1 MLSRA
6 LAVAA
11 LTGALAACALDGC
24 AHRGGDGSSAAPAPA
39 GAPPAPAASARASVS
54 SYESGLHAKQTQL
67 AELDRAS
74 AARRRADVA
83 RVVTGS
89 ARDVTPANSMVERFI
104 VRVTNHGTRA
114 IRRIDGGVIVYGG
127 AGLHRL
133 GLASFSAPADIPPGR
148 SADVRVAIPLTAF
161 AAEGAGA
168 LARASGKPK
177 RVDLDMTGYSVQE
190 GTAGGEAD

>member
-6 LAVAA
+6 LAAFA
-11 LTGALAACALDGC
+11 LSCALAACAQ
-24 AHRGGDGSSAAPAPA
+24 RGDDGSAAAPAS
-39 GAPPAPAASARASVS
+39 AASAPASAGSVPAS
-54 SYESGLHAKQTQL
+54 AYESALHAKQAQL
-67 AELDRAS
+67 AEQDRAS

-83 RVVTGS
+83 RVVTGT
-89 ARDVTPANSMVERFI
+89 ARDVTPASSMVERFV
-104 VRVTNHGTRA
+104 VRVANHGVRA

-133 GLASFSAPADIPPGR
+133 GLASFSASADVPPGR

-168 LARASGKPK
+168 LARASGTPK
-177 RVDLDMTGYSVQE
+177 RVELELTGYSVE
-190 GTAGGEAD
+190 KGAASSEPD